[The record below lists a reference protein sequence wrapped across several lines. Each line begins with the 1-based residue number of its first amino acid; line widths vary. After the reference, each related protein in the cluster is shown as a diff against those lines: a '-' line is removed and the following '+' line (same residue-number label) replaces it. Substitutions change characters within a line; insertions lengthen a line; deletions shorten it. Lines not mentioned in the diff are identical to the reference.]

1 MKLSTLSLILLLAA
15 LLTISGALLTG
26 PWNLTVG
33 RLFEL
38 LFTPHSASLPPQAT
52 IVFWQ
57 IRLPRIIAALA
68 IGASLSA
75 AGAAYQGMFRNP
87 LVSPDILGV
96 AAGAGL
102 GACLAIWLGLSIFYI
117 QLLAFCGGL
126 LVVLSAGILARAI
139 TRHDPALTLVLVGI
153 ALGTLCGAGISLIK
167 TLADPYTQLPSITF
181 WLLGGLADITLRDL
195 AFAAPLMIIGC
206 QPLWLLRW
214 RLNLLTLSDDEARSL
229 GIDVARL
236 RLIVVVCATLATASA
251 VAIAGIIGWI
261 GLIVP
266 HTGRLLTGSNH
277 QRLLPV
283 AMGIGAI
290 LLLFTDTLARG
301 LSATEIP
308 LGILTSF
315 VGAPFFLALLLRG
328 NRP

>member
-38 LFTPHSASLPPQAT
+38 LFTPHSASLPPQAS

-126 LVVLSAGILARAI
+126 LVVL
-139 TRHDPALTLVLVGI
+139 
-153 ALGTLCGAGISLIK
+153 
-167 TLADPYTQLPSITF
+167 
-181 WLLGGLADITLRDL
+181 
-195 AFAAPLMIIGC
+195 
-206 QPLWLLRW
+206 
-214 RLNLLTLSDDEARSL
+214 
-229 GIDVARL
+229 
-236 RLIVVVCATLATASA
+236 

>member
-1 MKLSTLSLILLLAA
+1 
-15 LLTISGALLTG
+15 
-26 PWNLTVG
+26 
-33 RLFEL
+33 
-38 LFTPHSASLPPQAT
+38 
-52 IVFWQ
+52 
-57 IRLPRIIAALA
+57 
-68 IGASLSA
+68 
-75 AGAAYQGMFRNP
+75 MFRNP

-206 QPLWLLRW
+206 LPLWLLRW

-308 LGILTSF
+308 RGILTSF

>member
-68 IGASLSA
+68 IGASISA

-102 GACLAIWLGLSIFYI
+102 GACLAIWLGL
-117 QLLAFCGGL
+117 
-126 LVVLSAGILARAI
+126 
-139 TRHDPALTLVLVGI
+139 
-153 ALGTLCGAGISLIK
+153 
-167 TLADPYTQLPSITF
+167 
-181 WLLGGLADITLRDL
+181 
-195 AFAAPLMIIGC
+195 
-206 QPLWLLRW
+206 
-214 RLNLLTLSDDEARSL
+214 
-229 GIDVARL
+229 
-236 RLIVVVCATLATASA
+236 
-251 VAIAGIIGWI
+251 
-261 GLIVP
+261 
-266 HTGRLLTGSNH
+266 
-277 QRLLPV
+277 
-283 AMGIGAI
+283 
-290 LLLFTDTLARG
+290 
-301 LSATEIP
+301 
-308 LGILTSF
+308 
-315 VGAPFFLALLLRG
+315 
-328 NRP
+328 

>member
-1 MKLSTLSLILLLAA
+1 MKTSTLSIMLLLAA
-15 LLTISGALLTG
+15 LLTLSGALLTG
-26 PWNLTVG
+26 PWDLTVG
-33 RLFEL
+33 RLFTL
-38 LFTPHSASLPPQAT
+38 LFDPYSASLSPQAS

-57 IRLPRIIAALA
+57 IRLPRIVAALA

-102 GACLAIWLGLSIFYI
+102 GACFAIWCGMSALFI

-126 LVVLSAGILARAI
+126 LVVAGVGTLSRIIAHR
-139 TRHDPALTLVLVGI
+139 DPALTLVLVGI

-167 TLADPYTQLPSITF
+167 ILADPYTQLPSITF
-181 WLLGGLADITLRDL
+181 WLLGGLADITPADL
-195 AFAAPLMIIGC
+195 IFAAPLMVAGC
-206 QPLWLLRW
+206 LPLWLLRW

-236 RLIVVVCATLATASA
+236 RLIVVVCATLSTASA

-266 HTGRLLTGSNH
+266 HMGRLLTGSNH

-283 AMGIGAI
+283 AMGLGAI
-290 LLLFTDTLARG
+290 LLLLTDTLARG

-308 LGILTSF
+308 PGVLTSF
-315 VGAPFFLALLLRG
+315 IGAPFFLALLIRG
-328 NRP
+328 SRR